1 MLLRNREREE
11 LATAKRVTTLEGDEK
26 AYFVRRL
33 RTGQAKA
40 SPPVAFCC
48 PVYSGEGGVRSATY
62 GSAAAYAAG
71 RWNAC
76 HSRPCDR
83 GAHVGVGRR
92 GSTPDGPNG

>member
-1 MLLRNREREE
+1 VLLRNREREE

-48 PVYSGEGGVRSATY
+48 PVDSKEPR
-62 GSAAAYAAG
+62 
-71 RWNAC
+71 
-76 HSRPCDR
+76 
-83 GAHVGVGRR
+83 GVGRAESSFASGDHTR
-92 GSTPDGPNG
+92 VGESHVAPPVRA

>member
-48 PVYSGEGGVRSATY
+48 PVDSGQGRPVGDLRFRCGVRRRPMERLPFPAVRP
-62 GSAAAYAAG
+62 G
-71 RWNAC
+71 RTWE
-76 HSRPCDR
+76 S
-83 GAHVGVGRR
+83 GAEGLPR
-92 GSTPDGPNG
+92 TGPHG